1 MKNITFL
8 ILLFTFSLTGCAGVS
23 EQDIV
28 HLNGYWEIEE
38 VQSHGENFNPRG
50 GNILVDYYKIDSMQG
65 YRKKLAPSFGPEY
78 ASSEAQFNLLIEQ
91 IEGDYYLVYKKA
103 LKPWKEKIKVL
114 NQNRLEL
121 EHQDKVYIYKR
132 HEKISL

>member
-1 MKNITFL
+1 MFGIIVLVKEN
-8 ILLFTFSLTGCAGVS
+8 LFTL
-23 EQDIV
+23 
-28 HLNGYWEIEE
+28 
-38 VQSHGENFNPRG
+38 
-50 GNILVDYYKIDSMQG
+50 
-65 YRKKLAPSFGPEY
+65 
-78 ASSEAQFNLLIEQ
+78 EAQFNLLIEQ

>member
-1 MKNITFL
+1 
-8 ILLFTFSLTGCAGVS
+8 
-23 EQDIV
+23 
-28 HLNGYWEIEE
+28 
-38 VQSHGENFNPRG
+38 
-50 GNILVDYYKIDSMQG
+50 MQG
-65 YRKKLAPSFGPEY
+65 YRKKLAPSFGSEY